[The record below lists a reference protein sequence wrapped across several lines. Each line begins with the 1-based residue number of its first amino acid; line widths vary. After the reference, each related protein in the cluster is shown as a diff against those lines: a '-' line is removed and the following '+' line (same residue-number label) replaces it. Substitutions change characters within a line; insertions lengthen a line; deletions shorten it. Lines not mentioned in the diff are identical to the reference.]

1 MAKPVT
7 LREVA
12 REGRECRQPR
22 SHVTR
27 MARSN
32 GIVTFAQYRRHFFGQ
47 FQAGYLTHRLLIL
60 LV

>member
-32 GIVTFAQYRRHFFGQ
+32 SRNPRTRESILNFQTF
-47 FQAGYLTHRLLIL
+47 
-60 LV
+60 

>member
-12 REGRECRQPR
+12 ERRECRQPR

-32 GIVTFAQYRRHFFGQ
+32 SRNPRVRESILHFQTF
-47 FQAGYLTHRLLIL
+47 
-60 LV
+60 